1 MSPETQG
8 TRLNKYL
15 ASCGVG
21 SRRSCDAIIKDGQ
34 VFINSSRCDN
44 PATRV
49 GPDDLVRV
57 GKKNVS
63 QKTTEVIL
71 FNKPPGLVC
80 SASDELGRETIYN
93 ILPPKLHHL
102 KNVGRLDKESEGL
115 LILTNDGDLAL
126 KLTHPRQ
133 KVEKE
138 YLVTLNQAF
147 SNDVIDQLVAGVHT
161 PEGRARAKSIRRI
174 SPRRVS
180 VVLETGIKRQIRFMF
195 EAVHLKVT
203 KLVRTRIG
211 MLVGGGLAL
220 GSWRPLEEDEI
231 AAIQQNPKLRR
242 PSDDVM
248 RAARKRPAAR
258 KSVHQGARKSG
269 KKPAK
274 KMTRNSLTG
283 KPSRHLTEKTAKKFR
298 RGKK

>member
-1 MSPETQG
+1 MSAESQG
-8 TRLNKYL
+8 IRLNKYL

-21 SRRSCDAIIKDGQ
+21 SRRACDALIQEGG
-34 VFINSSRCDN
+34 VFINNSSCIN

-49 GPDDLVRV
+49 DADDVVRV
-57 GKKNVS
+57 GRKIVS
-63 QKTTEVIL
+63 PKTTEVIL
-71 FNKPPGLVC
+71 LNKPPGLVC
-80 SASDELGRETIYN
+80 SSSDELGRETIYD
-93 ILPPKLHHL
+93 ILPPHLRHL

-115 LILTNDGDLAL
+115 LVLTNDGDLAL

-147 SNDVIDQLVAGVHT
+147 ANELIDKLIAGVYT

-180 VVLETGIKRQIRFMF
+180 VVLETGLKRQIRYMF

-211 MLVGGGLAL
+211 LLQGGGLEL
-220 GSWRPLEEDEI
+220 GSWRALEEDEI
-231 AAIQQNPKLRR
+231 VALQLNPKPR
-242 PSDDVM
+242 
-248 RAARKRPAAR
+248 RPAADVLR
-258 KSVHQGARKSG
+258 AANSGPAAKKTARKSTG
-269 KKPAK
+269 RPAQKTARKTTARRPARKGAK
-274 KMTRNSLTG
+274 KV
-283 KPSRHLTEKTAKKFR
+283 FR